1 MRGAVKV
8 HVQFIFLQKWAGF
21 GSVGPDRPQFTKE
34 IFKPRW
40 RNHFNKFAWGIARV
54 PGRMPLIARFEDPCM
69 RLSCDNRVAKQYT
82 EGPSQHMGK
91 FVFAVMAV
99 QRRHQC
105 TRRHYLMND
114 RKAVACLRSVDLPVH
129 AISTKIELIPR
140 ARWN

>member
-1 MRGAVKV
+1 
-8 HVQFIFLQKWAGF
+8 
-21 GSVGPDRPQFTKE
+21 
-34 IFKPRW
+34 
-40 RNHFNKFAWGIARV
+40 
-54 PGRMPLIARFEDPCM
+54 M

-114 RKAVACLRSVDLPVH
+114 RKAVACLRFVDLPVH
-129 AISTKIELIPR
+129 AIGIKIESIPR